1 MTVCM
6 CAVGTQ
12 AERIPVA
19 KRLSLANCQLPG
31 QVNYLAK
38 TINRGSERDGWI
50 GIETRFGKQ
59 LQVFRE
65 LDVI

>member
-1 MTVCM
+1 MYDMSLYIFLALLAGIPLQSVWLCV

-38 TINRGSERDGWI
+38 TINRKSERD
-50 GIETRFGKQ
+50 R
-59 LQVFRE
+59 
-65 LDVI
+65 